1 MTAGKKNILRLP
13 GIGKTLL
20 LRKVA
25 EELKPLPPGG
35 FFTSEKR

>member
-1 MTAGKKNILRLP
+1 MTARKKNILRLP
-13 GIGKTLL
+13 EPGKTTF

-25 EELKPLPPGG
+25 EELKPLPPAG